1 MAEYFHPAYPK
12 LYRIGGEYAPGL
24 ARLFG
29 AQECHGGREHAVK
42 DGPGPGGQCI
52 RCGVHVLNKE
62 WT

>member
-1 MAEYFHPAYPK
+1 MPEYFYPNYPR

-29 AQECHGGREHAVK
+29 AHECYEGRGHEVK
-42 DGPGPGGQCI
+42 DGQCI

-62 WT
+62 RT